1 MEQKRTIHYYKPG
14 ALTALETTLDR
25 MSRDGWQARKPGRFA
40 QVYERGE
47 GCFVHRFDYC
57 PHRAGSG
64 DEIRWRSARELAGWQ
79 PAARKNGW
87 LLFRKPAAE
96 ASEKEALPE
105 GRACVKTL
113 FQGRIARL
121 ESLRRWML
129 VLGSLL
135 LIGGYASDLLPVL
148 YATALPLSVAL
159 FVTYRIKFMEEG
171 LQKDAGNGEQGTGN
185 GEQTH
190 P

>member
-14 ALTALETTLDR
+14 DLSGLEASLNG
-25 MSRDGWQARKPGRFA
+25 MSRGGWQARKLGRFV
-40 QVYERGE
+40 QRFERGE

-57 PHRAGSG
+57 PHRVGSG

-79 PAARKNGW
+79 IAARRKGW
-87 LLFRKPAAE
+87 FLFRKPAAE
-96 ASEKEALPE
+96 AEAGEELPE
-105 GRACVKTL
+105 GRACVERL

-135 LIGGYASDLLPVL
+135 LIGGYAADLLPVL
-148 YATALPLSVAL
+148 YSTVLPMAAAL

-171 LQKDAGNGEQGTGN
+171 LRDAKSGIRD
-185 GEQTH
+185 
-190 P
+190 